1 MGGMIDSPR
10 PPQPRGYE
18 TPYRVVVRARTSSG
32 SKKGYIWE
40 IVCEDEELRVVRASS
55 VSYKSMEEAYTNG
68 AMALKEVR
76 AGL

>member
-10 PPQPRGYE
+10 SPQPRGYE

-40 IVCEDEELRVVRASS
+40 IVREDEERRVVHASS
-55 VSYKSMEEAYTNG
+55 ISYKSMEEAHTDG
-68 AMALKEVR
+68 VMALKELR

>member
-1 MGGMIDSPR
+1 MVGMIDLPHPPR
-10 PPQPRGYE
+10 PRGYE
-18 TPYRVVVRARTSSG
+18 TPYRLVVRAGTSSS

-40 IVCEDEELRVVRASS
+40 IVCEDEELRVIRASS

-68 AMALKEVR
+68 AMALKELG